1 MFPIIPLITKEKGGN
16 ITTPMRKK
24 RKKTRKTN
32 MATMNMTMKKTTMN
46 TKKTTTNTTK
56 TNMPTMNT
64 KKTMKNIATKNAKIM
79 PTDEKQGAFYSIP
92 QMLIAAE
99 AVSGI
104 TMILMSVA
112 VTKVVAASAVSPLK
126 RVLIATTEA
135 AGDIAM
141 DIIGARKA

>member
-1 MFPIIPLITKEKGGN
+1 MRRKKAAFPVIPLITKEKGGN
-16 ITTPMRKK
+16 ITTPM

-46 TKKTTTNTTK
+46 TKKTMT
-56 TNMPTMNT
+56 
-64 KKTMKNIATKNAKIM
+64 NIATKNAKIM

-104 TMILMSVA
+104 TMMLTSVA

>member
-1 MFPIIPLITKEKGGN
+1 MRRKKAAFPVIPLTTRERGAN
-16 ITTPMRKK
+16 IATPTRKK

-46 TKKTTTNTTK
+46 TTK
-56 TNMPTMNT
+56 TTMNT

>member
-1 MFPIIPLITKEKGGN
+1 
-16 ITTPMRKK
+16 
-24 RKKTRKTN
+24 
-32 MATMNMTMKKTTMN
+32 MATMNMTMKKTT
-46 TKKTTTNTTK
+46 
-56 TNMPTMNT
+56 TMNT
-64 KKTMKNIATKNAKIM
+64 KKTMTNTKKTMTNTKKMMTNTKKTTKNIATKNAKIM

-141 DIIGARKA
+141 DIIGARKT

>member
-1 MFPIIPLITKEKGGN
+1 MRRKKAAFPVIPLTTKEKGAN
-16 ITTPMRKK
+16 IATPT
-24 RKKTRKTN
+24 RKKTRQTN
-32 MATMNMTMKKTTMN
+32 MATMNTKKMMTN
-46 TKKTTTNTTK
+46 TKKTTK
-56 TNMPTMNT
+56 
-64 KKTMKNIATKNAKIM
+64 KNIATKNAKIM

-141 DIIGARKA
+141 DIIGAKKA

>member
-1 MFPIIPLITKEKGGN
+1 MRRKKAAFPVIPLTTRERGAN
-16 ITTPMRKK
+16 IATPTRKK

-32 MATMNMTMKKTTMN
+32 MATMNMTMKKTT
-46 TKKTTTNTTK
+46 TNTTK

-64 KKTMKNIATKNAKIM
+64 KKTMNIATKNAKIT
-79 PTDEKQGAFYSIP
+79 PTDGKQGAFYSIP

>member
-1 MFPIIPLITKEKGGN
+1 
-16 ITTPMRKK
+16 MRKK

-46 TKKTTTNTTK
+46 TKKTTNTTK

-64 KKTMKNIATKNAKIM
+64 KKTMNIATKNAKIM

>member
-1 MFPIIPLITKEKGGN
+1 MRRKKAAFPVIPLTTKEKGGN
-16 ITTPMRKK
+16 ITTPM

-32 MATMNMTMKKTTMN
+32 MATMNMTMKKMMAK
-46 TKKTTTNTTK
+46 TKKT
-56 TNMPTMNT
+56 TMNT

>member
-1 MFPIIPLITKEKGGN
+1 MKEKGGN
-16 ITTPMRKK
+16 ITTPM

-32 MATMNMTMKKTTMN
+32 MATMNMTMKKTTTMNTKKMMTN
-46 TKKTTTNTTK
+46 TKKTTK
-56 TNMPTMNT
+56 
-64 KKTMKNIATKNAKIM
+64 KNIATKNAKIM

-104 TMILMSVA
+104 TMMLMSVA

>member
-1 MFPIIPLITKEKGGN
+1 MRRKKAAFPVIPLTTRERGAN
-16 ITTPMRKK
+16 IATPTRKK

-32 MATMNMTMKKTTMN
+32 IATMNMTMKKTTMN
-46 TKKTTTNTTK
+46 TKKTMT
-56 TNMPTMNT
+56 NT
-64 KKTMKNIATKNAKIM
+64 KKTTKKNIATKNAKTM

-112 VTKVVAASAVSPLK
+112 VTKEVAASAVSPLK

>member
-1 MFPIIPLITKEKGGN
+1 M
-16 ITTPMRKK
+16 

-46 TKKTTTNTTK
+46 TKKTMTNTKKMMT
-56 TNMPTMNT
+56 NT

-141 DIIGARKA
+141 DIIGARKT

>member
-1 MFPIIPLITKEKGGN
+1 MRRKKTAFPVIPLITKEKGAN
-16 ITTPMRKK
+16 IATPMRKK

-32 MATMNMTMKKTTMN
+32 MATMNMTMKKTT
-46 TKKTTTNTTK
+46 TNTAK

-64 KKTMKNIATKNAKIM
+64 KKTTKNIATKNAKIM

-104 TMILMSVA
+104 TMMLMSVA

>member
-1 MFPIIPLITKEKGGN
+1 MS
-16 ITTPMRKK
+16 KK

-32 MATMNMTMKKTTMN
+32 MATMNMTMKKTTTN
-46 TKKTTTNTTK
+46 TTKTTTNTTK

-64 KKTMKNIATKNAKIM
+64 KKTMKNIATKNAKIT
-79 PTDEKQGAFYSIP
+79 PTDETQGAFYSIP

-104 TMILMSVA
+104 TMMLTSVA
-112 VTKVVAASAVSPLK
+112 VTKVGAASAVSPLK

>member
-1 MFPIIPLITKEKGGN
+1 MRRKKAAFPVIPLPTKEKGGN
-16 ITTPMRKK
+16 ITTPL

-32 MATMNMTMKKTTMN
+32 MATMNMTMKKMMAKTKKTTMN
-46 TKKTTTNTTK
+46 TKKTT
-56 TNMPTMNT
+56 
-64 KKTMKNIATKNAKIM
+64 KNIATKNAKIM

>member
-1 MFPIIPLITKEKGGN
+1 MRRKKAAFPVIPLITKEKGGN

-24 RKKTRKTN
+24 TRKTN
-32 MATMNMTMKKTTMN
+32 MATMNMTMKKTMTN
-46 TKKTTTNTTK
+46 TKK
-56 TNMPTMNT
+56 M
-64 KKTMKNIATKNAKIM
+64 MKNIATKNAKIM

>member
-1 MFPIIPLITKEKGGN
+1 MRRKKAAFPVIPLITKEKGGN
-16 ITTPMRKK
+16 ITTPTRKK
-24 RKKTRKTN
+24 RKKTN
-32 MATMNMTMKKTTMN
+32 MATMNMTM
-46 TKKTTTNTTK
+46 KKTTTNTTK

-64 KKTMKNIATKNAKIM
+64 KKTMNIATKNGKIM

>member
-1 MFPIIPLITKEKGGN
+1 
-16 ITTPMRKK
+16 
-24 RKKTRKTN
+24 
-32 MATMNMTMKKTTMN
+32 MATMNMTMKKTMTN
-46 TKKTTTNTTK
+46 TKKTTK
-56 TNMPTMNT
+56 
-64 KKTMKNIATKNAKIM
+64 KNIATKNAKIM

-104 TMILMSVA
+104 TMILMRVA

-141 DIIGARKA
+141 DIIGAKKA

>member
-1 MFPIIPLITKEKGGN
+1 
-16 ITTPMRKK
+16 MRKK
-24 RKKTRKTN
+24 TRKTRKTN

-46 TKKTTTNTTK
+46 TKKTMTNTKKMMT
-56 TNMPTMNT
+56 NT
-64 KKTMKNIATKNAKIM
+64 KKTMKNIATKNAKIT

>member
-1 MFPIIPLITKEKGGN
+1 
-16 ITTPMRKK
+16 MRKK

-32 MATMNMTMKKTTMN
+32 MATMNMTMKKTT
-46 TKKTTTNTTK
+46 TNTAK

-64 KKTMKNIATKNAKIM
+64 KKTTKNIATKNAKIM

-104 TMILMSVA
+104 TMMLMSVA

>member
-1 MFPIIPLITKEKGGN
+1 MRRKKAAFPVIPLTTKEKGGN
-16 ITTPMRKK
+16 ITTPM

-32 MATMNMTMKKTTMN
+32 MATMNMTMKKTT
-46 TKKTTTNTTK
+46 TNTTK
-56 TNMPTMNT
+56 TT
-64 KKTMKNIATKNAKIM
+64 KKNIATKNAKIM

-104 TMILMSVA
+104 TMMLMSVA

>member
-1 MFPIIPLITKEKGGN
+1 MKEKGGN
-16 ITTPMRKK
+16 ITTPM

-32 MATMNMTMKKTTMN
+32 MATMNMTMKKTT
-46 TKKTTTNTTK
+46 TNTTKTMTNTKK

-64 KKTMKNIATKNAKIM
+64 KKTTKKNIATKNAKIM

-104 TMILMSVA
+104 TMMLMSVA

>member
-1 MFPIIPLITKEKGGN
+1 MRRKKTAFPVIPLTAKEKGAN
-16 ITTPMRKK
+16 IATPT

-32 MATMNMTMKKTTMN
+32 MATMN

>member
-1 MFPIIPLITKEKGGN
+1 M
-16 ITTPMRKK
+16 

-46 TKKTTTNTTK
+46 TKKTMTNTKKMMT
-56 TNMPTMNT
+56 NT

-141 DIIGARKA
+141 DIIGAKKA

>member
-1 MFPIIPLITKEKGGN
+1 MRRKKAAFPVIPLTMKEKGGN
-16 ITTPMRKK
+16 ITTPM

-32 MATMNMTMKKTTMN
+32 MATMNMTMKKTTTMNTKKMMTN
-46 TKKTTTNTTK
+46 TKKTTK
-56 TNMPTMNT
+56 
-64 KKTMKNIATKNAKIM
+64 KNIATKNAKIM

-104 TMILMSVA
+104 TMMLMSVA

>member
-1 MFPIIPLITKEKGGN
+1 MRRKKTAFPVIPLTTKEKGGN
-16 ITTPMRKK
+16 ITTPM

-32 MATMNMTMKKTTMN
+32 MATMNMTMKKMMAK
-46 TKKTTTNTTK
+46 TKKT
-56 TNMPTMNT
+56 TMNT

-141 DIIGARKA
+141 DIIGAKKA

>member
-1 MFPIIPLITKEKGGN
+1 MRRKKAAFPVIPLTTKEKGAN
-16 ITTPMRKK
+16 IATPT

-32 MATMNMTMKKTTMN
+32 MATMN

-64 KKTMKNIATKNAKIM
+64 KKTMKNIATKNAKIT

-104 TMILMSVA
+104 TMMLTSVA

>member
-1 MFPIIPLITKEKGGN
+1 M
-16 ITTPMRKK
+16 
-24 RKKTRKTN
+24 RKKTRQTN

-46 TKKTTTNTTK
+46 TKKTMTNTKKMMT
-56 TNMPTMNT
+56 NT
-64 KKTMKNIATKNAKIM
+64 KKTTKNIATKNAKIM